1 MDNNIIIGS
10 RGSKLSLA
18 YANKVKEL
26 IQEVFNNSYSLTNQ
40 INEISNMISNNK
52 KLNDNTKSL
61 ILKKLVEVD
70 QYLVK
75 GCDEFIQYYNLFF
88 YIMDICQKK

>member
-26 IQEVFNNSYSLTNQ
+26 IYQSDKSLTEN
-40 INEISNMISNNK
+40 I
-52 KLNDNTKSL
+52 L
-61 ILKKLVEVD
+61 IEAIKTSGDIHQKQKFLK
-70 QYLVK
+70 
-75 GCDEFIQYYNLFF
+75 
-88 YIMDICQKK
+88 